1 MDNGKTIVVTAYG
14 QNKSVNKIAVSS
26 FDVSKDANTYCKI
39 INSVELNG
47 GCWIFAKILS
57 ENTQYEL
64 DVFIPLNFSDVI
76 IKLDNRA
83 VQKVLREV
91 DLYEIAKSLKDQDET
106 VKGKI
111 FINMS
116 KRASKMLKEDMEVMG
131 SITINDIK
139 ETQEKIL
146 MVIRYLEEVGE
157 IIIPHCKGET
167 TECPMKNL

>member
-1 MDNGKTIVVTAYG
+1 MDNRKTIVVTAYG
-14 QNKSVNKIAVSS
+14 QNKGINKIAVSY
-26 FDVSKDANTYCKI
+26 FDVFEDANTYCKI
-39 INSVELNG
+39 INSIELNG
-47 GCWIFAKILS
+47 DYWIYAKTLS
-57 ENTQYEL
+57 ENTQYKL
-64 DVFIPLNFSDVI
+64 NVFIPLNFSDVI

-83 VQKVLREV
+83 VQKVLKEV
-91 DLYEIAKSLKDQDET
+91 DSYEIAKSLKDQDEN
-106 VKGKI
+106 VREKI

-146 MVIRYLEEVGE
+146 IVIQYLEEIGE

-167 TECPMKNL
+167 TE